1 VNDAITLTTARS
13 RLTIEPR
20 GGCVATSW
28 LVDGAEVLALPAP
41 LEAFL
46 ASARTGGIPLL
57 YPWANRLR
65 ADRFEAAGR
74 AVDLSRVPNL
84 KRDGNGLP
92 MHGLLLRWKS
102 WHLGRHG
109 DAGLEARL
117 DWRAHDPLMA
127 AWPFPHTLRV
137 AWQLRDET
145 STACL
150 DVTTR
155 IDADGGCAVPAAFG
169 WHPYIAVPTVAGA
182 RLTLPSRRPVALDA
196 RGLPEPRGPRAAAL
210 PAGDAPCCHGDD
222 ALFERSD
229 AGRGSAAVHVAAR
242 DVRVDLG
249 REYPFLQ
256 LYSPQ
261 ASTSGVACIEP
272 MTSATSAL
280 TDGAAPVV
288 AAGGSFSAT
297 FSMSVQTDGRPR
309 ADVRDAAR

>member
-1 VNDAITLTTARS
+1 MSDAITLSTARS

-41 LEAFL
+41 LETFL

-74 AVDLSRVPNL
+74 TVDLSSVPNL

-109 DAGLEARL
+109 QAGLEARL
-117 DWRAHDPLMA
+117 DWREHDELLR

-137 AWQLRDET
+137 LWQLRDDGDA
-145 STACL
+145 ACL
-150 DVTTR
+150 DISTR
-155 IDADGGCAVPAAFG
+155 IEADGGCDVPAAFG
-169 WHPYIAVPTVAGA
+169 WHPYIAIPSIAGS
-182 RLTLPSRRPVALDA
+182 RISLPARRPVILDA
-196 RGLPEPRGPRAAAL
+196 RGLPDAAAATSPNL
-210 PAGDAPCCHGDD
+210 GATDVPCCHGDD
-222 ALFERSD
+222 TLFERAD
-229 AGRGSAAVHVAAR
+229 AGRGTATVHLASR
-242 DVRVDLG
+242 HVRVDMG

-256 LYSPQ
+256 LYSPS
-261 ASTSGVACIEP
+261 ASSSGVTCLEP
-272 MTSATSAL
+272 MIAATSAL
-280 TDGAAPVV
+280 TDGRAPIVR
-288 AAGGSFSAT
+288 AGSAMHASFT
-297 FSMSVQTDGRPR
+297 LSVTAG
-309 ADVRDAAR
+309 